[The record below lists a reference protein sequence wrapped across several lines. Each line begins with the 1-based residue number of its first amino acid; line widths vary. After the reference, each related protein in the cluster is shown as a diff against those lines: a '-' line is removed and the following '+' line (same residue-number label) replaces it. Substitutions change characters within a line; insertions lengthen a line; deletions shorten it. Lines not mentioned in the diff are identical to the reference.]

1 VPRGLAQQLILSLTI
16 IMVVIAVVFGVIS
29 LKSQERQLLDAM
41 ILGADQLSK
50 GIISATWHAMLAD
63 NREAA
68 NEVMATIALKQGI
81 DRIRLF
87 NRDGRLVFSTLQ
99 NDPETQVQKSSVT
112 CSVCHSQPQPSE
124 HPNVNDRV
132 RVFRSVAGER
142 VLTMVTPIHNEPS
155 CSQASCH
162 AHPADKKVLGVL
174 DVTLKLGTVDRQLAE
189 MQVGVVSATVVQVLL
204 MAITIVFFTRAFL
217 SRPIGRLIEATRA
230 VSAMQLDKPIDTRQ
244 KSVEL
249 EELAHSFELMRQR
262 LKQALEELNQLT
274 QRLEDKV
281 QERTLQLRNAHQKLL
296 QTDRLASLGQLAAS
310 VAHEI
315 NNPISGVLNL
325 SMLMQRIMKGDGIDP
340 GRVPE
345 FRRYLTLISSETGRV
360 GRIVS
365 DLLAFSRRSKPQRTD
380 ADLNKLIST
389 TLTLVAH
396 KLKLNNVT
404 AAADLAADLPP
415 VFCDPSQIQ
424 QVLVNLALNGAEA
437 THGKGGGEL
446 VFRTRTTSD
455 RASVVLDVS
464 DNGEGIPDESLP
476 KIFDPFFTTKPEGK
490 GVGLGLAVLYGI
502 IDAHHGEITVHSKL
516 GQGTTFTITL
526 PVHAPAVE
534 TTPAESRT

>member
-1 VPRGLAQQLILSLTI
+1 MPRGLAQQLILSLTI

-50 GIISATWHAMLAD
+50 GITSATWHAMLAD
-63 NREAA
+63 NRQAA
-68 NEVMATIALKQGI
+68 NEVMATIALTQGI

-87 NRDGRLVFSTLQ
+87 NRDGRRVVSPG
-99 NDPETQVQKSSVT
+99 NRGPETQVKKTSAT
-112 CSVCHSQPQPSE
+112 CSVCHSQPQPSV

-132 RVFRSVAGER
+132 RVFRNPAGER

-155 CSQASCH
+155 CSQAACH

-174 DVTLKLGTVDRQLAE
+174 DVTLKLESVDRQLSE
-189 MQVGVVSATVVQVLL
+189 MKIGVSGATVVQVLL
-204 MAITIVFFTRAFL
+204 MAITIVFFTRAFV
-217 SRPIGRLIEATRA
+217 SRPVGRLIEATRA
-230 VSAMQLDKPIDTRQ
+230 LSAMELDKPIDTRQ
-244 KSVEL
+244 KSEEL
-249 EELAHSFELMRQR
+249 EELAGAFEVMRQR
-262 LKQALEELNQLT
+262 LKHALDELNQFT
-274 QRLEDKV
+274 ARLEDKV
-281 QERTLQLRNAHQKLL
+281 EERTQQLRAAHQKLM

-325 SMLMQRIMKGDGIDP
+325 SMLMQRILKDDGIAAA
-340 GRVPE
+340 RVPE
-345 FRRYLTLISSETGRV
+345 FRRYLALVSQETGRV

-365 DLLAFSRRSKPQRTD
+365 DLLAFSRRSKPQRSD
-380 ADLNKLIST
+380 ADLNKLIRGT
-389 TLTLVAH
+389 ETLVAH
-396 KLKLNNVT
+396 KLKLNNVG
-404 AAADLAADLPP
+404 AVLDLQDDLPT
-415 VFCDPSQIQ
+415 VFCDASQIQ

-437 THGKGGGEL
+437 THAKGGGQL
-446 VFRTRTTSD
+446 RITT
-455 RASVVLDVS
+455 RASEDRETVTLEVA
-464 DNGEGIPDESLP
+464 DNGEGIPEENLP

-502 IDAHHGEITVHSKL
+502 IDAHRGEISVRSNV

-526 PVHAPAVE
+526 PVRAPAE
-534 TTPAESRT
+534 AAAAAESRA